1 MLLVPRD
8 YQDYGIESVFNYF
21 VENSGNPLLL
31 YPTGTGKSVIVA
43 GICVRALSAYP
54 GTRILMLTKTKELV
68 KQNYDKLRMAWSDAP
83 VGIYCDGLGKKQH
96 HFPITFG
103 SIASVQKQSALFG
116 FIDFIIIDEAHEVS
130 DSDTTMYRKFIAELQ
145 KVNPKLKTIGLT
157 ATGWR
162 MKQGRLTQGA
172 NALFNDVVVDSTGLE
187 AFNWF
192 FDEGYLV
199 PPIPKP
205 TQTQYDLSQV
215 KISGGE
221 YEQKSLMAEV
231 DNDKKNESAVL
242 EMLEM
247 SKERHVKLIFASGVT
262 HCKHIV
268 DILKYYGQSATWVA
282 SVGMSDA
289 ERDRNIA
296 AYQDNQFEWM
306 VNNGILTTGFD
317 KSDIDYIGM
326 LRHTLSTGLWVQ
338 MLGRGTRPFY
348 APGFDLSTRDGRLA
362 AIGASVKRNCLVGD
376 FAQNVTRLG
385 CINDPRVPEPKER
398 KRAGDAP
405 IRICESCGCYNH
417 ASARSCWQCG
427 FEFPRYLKIDQTAS
441 TKALVRKAPVFEL
454 PQVEEWKV
462 DRVAFQVWKK
472 TDKPDS
478 IRVSYHCGSRL
489 INEWVCLEHGGRATR
504 IAKEWWK
511 KRGGVPPET
520 TEEGYKQ
527 IGTLSQPKA
536 LQVVT
541 NKPMPEIHSHIF

>member
-8 YQDYGIESVFNYF
+8 YQDFGINSVFDYF
-21 VENSGNPLLL
+21 GSNDGNPLLL
-31 YPTGTGKSVIVA
+31 YPTGTGKSIIVA
-43 GICVRALSAYP
+43 GICVRALAAYP

-68 KQNYDKLRMAWSDAP
+68 KQNYDKLRLAWSDAP

-103 SIASVQKQSALFG
+103 SIASVQKQAALFG
-116 FIDFIIIDEAHEVS
+116 FIDFVIIDEAHEVS
-130 DSDTTMYRKFIAELQ
+130 DSDTTMYRKFIAEL
-145 KVNPKLKTIGLT
+145 KLRNPKIKTIGLT

-172 NALFNDVVVDSTGLE
+172 NALFTDVCVDSTGLE

-199 PPIPKP
+199 PPVPKP
-205 TQTQYDLSQV
+205 TETQYDLSQV

-231 DNDKKNESAVL
+231 DNDKKNEQAVL

-247 SKERHVKLIFASGVT
+247 SKDRHVKLVFASGVT

-282 SVGMSDA
+282 SVGMGDA

-348 APGFDLSTRDGRLA
+348 APGFNLSTRDGRLA
-362 AIGASVKRNCLVGD
+362 AISASVKHNCLVGD

-405 IRICESCGCYNH
+405 VRICESCGCYNH

-427 FEFPRYLKIDQTAS
+427 FEFPRYLKINETAS

-462 DRVAFQVWKK
+462 DRVAFMVWKK
-472 TDKPDS
+472 PDKPDS
-478 IRVSYHCGSRL
+478 IRVMYHCGSRM
-489 INEWVCLEHGGRATR
+489 ISEWVCLEHGGRATR
-504 IAKEWWK
+504 IAKEWWN

-520 TEEGYKQ
+520 TEEAYKH
-527 IGTLSQPKA
+527 IGALSQPKA
-536 LQVVT
+536 LQVII
-541 NKPMPEIHSHIF
+541 NKPMPEIHSHVF